1 MASKYILGFEK
12 PLKDL
17 EEKIEATKRTALERG
32 IDMTKEIQGLENKL
46 EKASRDFYNNLSRWE
61 RVQLARHPDRPHS
74 LDYIQHI
81 TTSWFELHGDRRY
94 ADDSSVVGGL
104 AEIDSER
111 VVIIG
116 QQKGRGMKD
125 NMFRNFGMP
134 NPEGYRKALRL
145 VELAAKFKH
154 PVISLIDTPG
164 AYPGLGAEER
174 GQAEAIARNMMVMST
189 LPVPVVVVVIG
200 EGASGGALGMG
211 VGDRLL
217 MLENT
222 WFSVISPEGCAS
234 ILYRDAS
241 QAEAAADA
249 MKVSPQDLAEMGI
262 CDEVL
267 PEPLGGAHHDIPT
280 VANTVKKAIS
290 KVLKDL
296 NSVAPEQLV
305 ADRIQ
310 RYERIGQWQE

>member
-32 IDMTKEIQGLENKL
+32 IDMTKEIQGLEAKL
-46 EKASRDFYNNLSRWE
+46 EKASQDFYKNLSRWE
-61 RVQLARHPDRPHS
+61 RVQLARHPERPHA

-81 TTSWFELHGDRRY
+81 TNSWFELHGDRRY
-94 ADDSSVVGGL
+94 ADDKAVVGGL
-104 AEIDSER
+104 GEIDGER
-111 VVIIG
+111 AIIIG
-116 QQKGRGMKD
+116 QQKGRGTKD
-125 NMFRNFGMP
+125 NMYRNFGMP

-145 VELAAKFKH
+145 VELAAKFNH

-189 LPVPVVVVVIG
+189 VPVPVIIVVIG

-211 VGDRLL
+211 VGDRLF

-222 WFSVISPEGCAS
+222 WFSVITPEGCAS

-249 MKVSPQDLAEMGI
+249 MRVSPQDLVEMGI
-262 CDEVL
+262 CDQVL
-267 PEPLGGAHHDIPT
+267 PEPLGGAHNDAPT
-280 VANTVKKAIS
+280 VADTVKKTILS
-290 KVLKDL
+290 TLTELKSL
-296 NSVAPEQLV
+296 SREQLV

-310 RYERIGQWQE
+310 RFERIGQWQE

>member
-1 MASKYILGFEK
+1 MTSKYILGFEK

-46 EKASRDFYNNLSRWE
+46 EKASRDFYSNLSRWE

-94 ADDSSVVGGL
+94 ADDNSVVGGL
-104 AEIDSER
+104 AEIDGER

-116 QQKGRGMKD
+116 QQKGRGTKD

-267 PEPLGGAHHDIPT
+267 PEPLGGAHHDVPT
-280 VANTVKKAIS
+280 VANTVKKAIL
-290 KVLKDL
+290 KMLKDL
-296 NSVAPEQLV
+296 NSLEPEQLV

-310 RYERIGQWQE
+310 RFERIGQWQE

>member
-1 MASKYILGFEK
+1 MAGKYVLSFEK

-32 IDMTKEIQGLENKL
+32 IDMTKEIQGLEAKL
-46 EKASRDFYNNLSRWE
+46 EKASRDFYKNLSRWD
-61 RVQLARHPDRPHS
+61 RVQLARHPERPHA

-81 TTSWFELHGDRRY
+81 TSSWLELHGDRRY
-94 ADDSSVVGGL
+94 ADDKAVVGGL
-104 AEIDSER
+104 AEIGPER
-111 VVIIG
+111 VFIIG

-125 NMFRNFGMP
+125 NMYRNFGMP

-145 VELAAKFKH
+145 VELAAKFNR
-154 PVISLIDTPG
+154 PVVSLIDTPG

-189 LPVPVVVVVIG
+189 LPVPVIVVIIG

-222 WFSVISPEGCAS
+222 WFSVITPEGCAS

-249 MKVSPQDLAEMGI
+249 MRISPHDLAEMGI
-262 CDEVL
+262 CDQVL

-280 VANTVKKAIS
+280 VTETVKKAILE
-290 KVLKDL
+290 VLDDL
-296 NSVAPEQLV
+296 TSMPPDQLV
-305 ADRIQ
+305 ANRIQ